1 MSVRQLP
8 ERFLESENQ
17 SRRDLTKVAQYEV
30 LGYRFKERSVPD
42 GTIDQCRQS
51 LSGVRD
57 RKPILSIVPYGT
69 DVSFCIISQSGS
81 CRILGYFH

>member
-1 MSVRQLP
+1 MI
-8 ERFLESENQ
+8 SENQ

-30 LGYRFKERSVPD
+30 LGYRFEERSVPD

-57 RKPILSIVPYGT
+57 QKPILSIVPYAKI
-69 DVSFCIISQSGS
+69 FK
-81 CRILGYFH
+81 R